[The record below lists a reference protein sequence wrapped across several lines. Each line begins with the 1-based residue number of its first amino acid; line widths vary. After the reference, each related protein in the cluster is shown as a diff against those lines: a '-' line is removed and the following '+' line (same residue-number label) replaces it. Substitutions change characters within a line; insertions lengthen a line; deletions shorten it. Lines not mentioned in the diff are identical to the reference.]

1 MAYRTPYAGEI
12 RRVGLYPIG
21 NGGLCMSEGRWVVGG
36 VVLVFMNATGI
47 QDFAGNHILTKTYY
61 GSPLEVARAPQSSA
75 QHSTMLALP
84 LLIASPC
91 QSAMKSIFGVICRVK
106 SFLLWGLTRSCTL
119 TGTDLQKAQ
128 VWCISSQ
135 DITFVW

>member
-1 MAYRTPYAGEI
+1 MHV
-12 RRVGLYPIG
+12 RRSL
-21 NGGLCMSEGRWVVGG
+21 GG

-61 GSPLEVARAPQSSA
+61 GSPLEVARASQSPA

>member
-1 MAYRTPYAGEI
+1 MHV
-12 RRVGLYPIG
+12 RRSL
-21 NGGLCMSEGRWVVGG
+21 GG

-61 GSPLEVARAPQSSA
+61 GSPLEVARAPQSPA